1 MLIIFS
7 TEGSFRLD
15 PQSDVGPS
23 NSHEPEFIG
32 SNLVWFR

>member
-15 PQSDVGPS
+15 PQLDVGPS
-23 NSHEPEFIG
+23 NSQEPEFIG
-32 SNLVWFR
+32 WNLIRFR